1 MDVSFCYA
9 ERLMERQPEPELM
22 LGEEQARAY
31 AEADFE
37 EAHSRFVELLK
48 ETFSEEALGTW
59 VLDLGCGPA
68 DISLRVARAY
78 PACFVD
84 GIDGSQ
90 AMLSHGLEAVRR
102 EGLEHRIRLTH
113 GYLPGA
119 ALPRDSYDAVVSNSL
134 LHHLKDARVLWET
147 AAEVTRPGAPI
158 FVMDLMRP
166 STIAVAEEMV
176 ELYCPNEPE
185 HLKRDFFLSLR
196 AAYRLDEVR
205 EQLGQAGL
213 SSLKVDVVSDRHLL
227 VHGRRD
233 STGSSG
239 GDC

>member
-1 MDVSFCYA
+1 MQ
-9 ERLMERQPEPELM
+9 RQAEPELM
-22 LGEEQARAY
+22 LGEDQARAY
-31 AEADFE
+31 AQADFE
-37 EAHSRFVELLK
+37 EAHSRFTDLLK
-48 ETFSEEALGTW
+48 ETFSQEVLGTW

-84 GIDGSQ
+84 GIDGSE

-102 EGLEHRIRLTH
+102 EGLERRIRLIH

-119 ALPRDSYDAVVSNSL
+119 ALPRDSYDAVVSNSV

-147 AAEVTRPGAPI
+147 VADVTSPGTPI

-166 STIAVAEEMV
+166 ATTAVAREIV

-185 HLKRDFFLSLR
+185 HLKRDFFLSLC
-196 AAYRLDEVR
+196 AAYRPSEVR
-205 EQLGQAGL
+205 EQLEQSGL
-213 SSLKVDVVSDRHLL
+213 SSLQVNVVSDRHLL
-227 VHGRRD
+227 VRGRRD

-239 GDC
+239 D

>member
-1 MDVSFCYA
+1 
-9 ERLMERQPEPELM
+9 MERQPETELM

-31 AEADFE
+31 AQADFE
-37 EAHSRFVELLK
+37 EAHSSFTELLK
-48 ETFSEEALGTW
+48 ETFSARELGVW
-59 VLDLGCGPA
+59 VLDLGCGPG

-78 PACFVD
+78 PGCQVHGVD
-84 GIDGSQ
+84 GSE

-102 EGLEHRIRLTH
+102 EGLEHRIQLIQ

-119 ALPRDSYDAVVSNSL
+119 ILPRDSYDAVVSNSV
-134 LHHLKDARVLWET
+134 LHHLKAPKVLWET

-166 STIAVAEEMV
+166 STTAAAREMV

-185 HLKRDFFLSLR
+185 HLKRDFFLSLC
-196 AAYRLDEVR
+196 AAYRPDEVR
-205 EQLGQAGL
+205 EQLRRAGL
-213 SSLKVDVVSDRHLL
+213 GSLLVNVVSDRHLL

-233 STGSSG
+233 STGPSG
-239 GDC
+239 NR